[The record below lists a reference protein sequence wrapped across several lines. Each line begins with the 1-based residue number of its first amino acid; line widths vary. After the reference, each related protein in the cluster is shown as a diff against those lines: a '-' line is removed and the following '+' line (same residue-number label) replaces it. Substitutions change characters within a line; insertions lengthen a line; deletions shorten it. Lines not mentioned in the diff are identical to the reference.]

1 MMKKLSA
8 LLLALCLIFACAAVS
23 AEAAAAETPT
33 VLEMDGF
40 TLTLKSGEYYA
51 TYEKVAEE
59 PYVFVFPFFSNNDLA
74 SNYVFMWMGGP
85 FDDSVETITGQMQE
99 IEATIREQIEAQ
111 GATVATFSV
120 DYLDEAELNGEPCT
134 VLDTTVGISS
144 ASVFPLYQRVI
155 YLGEKGYSI
164 SITAVT
170 ADELEKITDQMAW
183 SLSFN

>member
-1 MMKKLSA
+1 MKKLSA
-8 LLLALCLIFACAAVS
+8 LLLALCLIFACAT
-23 AEAAAAETPT
+23 AETETPT

-74 SNYVFMWMGGP
+74 SNYVFIWMGGP

-164 SITAVT
+164 SITAISE
-170 ADELEKITDQMAW
+170 DELEKITDQMAW

>member
-1 MMKKLSA
+1 MKKLSA
-8 LLLALCLIFACAAVS
+8 LLLALCLIFACAA
-23 AEAAAAETPT
+23 AETETPT
-33 VLEMDGF
+33 VLEMDDF

-51 TYEKVAEE
+51 TYEKEAEE
-59 PYVFVFPFFSNNDLA
+59 PYVFVFPFFSSNDLA

-85 FDDSVETITGQMQE
+85 FDDSVETITGQMQK
-99 IEATIREQIEAQ
+99 IEAIIREQIEAQ

-134 VLDTTVGISS
+134 VLDTTVGLSA

-164 SITAVT
+164 SITALSE
-170 ADELEKITDQMAW
+170 DELEKITDQMAW